1 MANINT
7 PISAA
12 ETKTQME
19 NAALNPE
26 VVVGGTEG
34 QSGGGYVVTVTL
46 NFAPGQTF
54 KPKELYEALDAKF
67 PPVAALDS
75 TVTPANYNFLI
86 PACPSWPIPNPPTV

>member
-12 ETKTQME
+12 ETKAQME

-26 VVVGGTEG
+26 TVVGGTEG
-34 QSGGGYVVTVTL
+34 STAGDLTVCINLT
-46 NFAPGQTF
+46 FAPGQTF

-67 PPVAALDS
+67 GTVASLNS
-75 TVTPANYNFLI
+75 TVSHGSYDFLI
-86 PACPSWPIPNPPTV
+86 SV